1 MIWVFKPHAHRA
13 HVIEAEPRP
22 APSILL
28 LPQARKTACGSSL
41 IGTVHVRTAEIGG
54 DEPAGC
60 ATCNEILRRL
70 DAERGAA

>member
-13 HVIEAEPRP
+13 HVIDAEPMP

-28 LPQARKTACGSSL
+28 LPQTSKTLCGSSL
-41 IGTVHVRTAEIGG
+41 IGTVHVRTTEIGG

-70 DAERGAA
+70 GAQRGVA